1 MSQPAQLRRPAHT
14 AGRRRAPAVPVP
26 GMPRHAMSRG
36 TTEVDFVKLSPT
48 CNTTLLVT
56 SRHPVRQYR
65 AIAEKLLR
73 AEHVHA
79 EQVGFILPAESPEAQ
94 VRLHMAGDEFCANA
108 TMALAALHAA
118 TQGLDGPVEL
128 RLEASG
134 AADLL
139 DCRVERQDSG
149 YRCQLANPLPIR
161 IDPYPFPGAPSGAAM
176 VRYADAVHLVIEC
189 SGRDAVLRERAEQ
202 AAAQLGN
209 SEDVSVVG
217 VMLYDPVLGELAPL
231 INVPALGSLVWE
243 GSCGSGTASLG
254 AYLAA
259 KAQAPV
265 SAAVRQP
272 GGTMHVQADYGCG
285 KVTGLRVTGQVAI
298 VAEGTAYV
306 HG

>member
-1 MSQPAQLRRPAHT
+1 
-14 AGRRRAPAVPVP
+14 
-26 GMPRHAMSRG
+26 MSRG
-36 TTEVDFVKLSPT
+36 STEVDFVKLSPT

-56 SRHPVRQYR
+56 SRHPVRHYR
-65 AIAEKLLR
+65 AIAEQLLR

-108 TMALAALHAA
+108 TMALAAFHAA
-118 TQGLDGPVEL
+118 MQGLDGPVEL

-149 YRCQLANPLPIR
+149 YRCQLASPLPIR
-161 IDPYPFPGAPSGAAM
+161 IDPHPFPGAPSGAPSGAAM

-189 SGRDAVLRERAEQ
+189 SGHDAVLRERAEQ

-209 SEDVSVVG
+209 SEGVSVVG
-217 VMLYDPVLGELAPL
+217 VMLYDTVRGVLAPL

-259 KAQAPV
+259 KTQAPV

-272 GGTMHVQADYGCG
+272 GGTMHVQADYGSG

-298 VAEGTAYV
+298 VAEGTAYI

>member
-1 MSQPAQLRRPAHT
+1 MSQPARLRRLAHT
-14 AGRRRAPAVPVP
+14 ADPRRAHAVPAP
-26 GMPRHAMSRG
+26 GRPHHAMSRG

-56 SRHPVRQYR
+56 SRHPVRHYR
-65 AIAEKLLR
+65 SIADQLLR

-79 EQVGFILPAESPEAQ
+79 EQVGFIQPAQSPEAQ

-108 TMALAALHAA
+108 TMALAALHVA
-118 TQGLDGPVEL
+118 TQGLDGPLEL
-128 RLEASG
+128 RLETSG
-134 AADLL
+134 SADLL
-139 DCRVERQDSG
+139 ECRVERQGSG
-149 YRCQLANPLPIR
+149 YRCELAGPLPIR
-161 IDPYPFPGAPSGAAM
+161 IDPHPFPGAVLGAAL

-189 SGRDAVLRERAEQ
+189 SGHDQALRERAEQ
-202 AAAQLGN
+202 AAAQLGH
-209 SEDVSVVG
+209 SEGVSVVG
-217 VMLYDPVLGELAPL
+217 VMLYDPERGELAPL

-254 AYLAA
+254 TYLAT

-272 GGTMHVQADYGCG
+272 GGTMQVHADYDSG
-285 KVTGLRVTGQVAI
+285 KVTGLRVAGQVAI
-298 VAEGTAYV
+298 VAEGTAYI

>member
-1 MSQPAQLRRPAHT
+1 MSRPAPLRRPAHT
-14 AGRRRAPAVPVP
+14 AGRRRAHPVP
-26 GMPRHAMSRG
+26 APGVPRHAMSRG

-48 CNTTLLVT
+48 RNTTLLVT

-94 VRLHMAGDEFCANA
+94 VRLYMAGDEFCANA

-118 TQGLDGPVEL
+118 TQGLHGPVEL
-128 RLEASG
+128 RLEVSG

-139 DCRVERQDSG
+139 DCRVERQAPG
-149 YRCQLANPLPIR
+149 YRCQLASPLPIR
-161 IDPYPFPGAPSGAAM
+161 IDPYPFPGAASGAAM

-189 SGRDAVLRERAEQ
+189 SGHDPVLRERAEQ
-202 AAAQLGN
+202 AAVHLGD

-217 VMLYDPVLGELAPL
+217 VMLYDPVRSELAPL

-285 KVTGLRVTGQVAI
+285 KVTGLRVAGQVAI
-298 VAEGTAYV
+298 VAEGTAYI